1 MRTTLPA
8 RRTTRGVSLI
18 ESIIALLVVGFGL
31 AAIAGFQLSLWRNAD
46 VARQRSEATR
56 LAQEAIEA
64 WRAFEQ
70 VESETGKL
78 AYNDLASGADTPVV
92 ASNTAYARSW
102 AVTPGDGDLQ
112 RLVSVSVNWTDRAGD
127 TALNTVT
134 LQSIVSRSDPADVG
148 SLAVPTVGNGQL
160 RRTRDRSVQVPFEA
174 IKLGGA
180 NQGRSALPWRGS
192 SGGYLVFDDVSGAV
206 VAQCGAAVNDS
217 TDIAASCSALDG
229 YILQG
234 YVRGALP
241 AGGLLPVFDR
251 LQFLAAASTPECSVE
266 HAIDQNT
273 GATIAGAE
281 RYRCLMRPS
290 DHDANAAT
298 PRVWSGR
305 MSFAG
310 VDSGNVVCRYTGAA
324 ATVVNAEH
332 PDTYALVNSSLSQQN
347 FFIGGSAGC
356 AAGTVPVP
364 AV

>member
-1 MRTTLPA
+1 MRTALPA
-8 RRTTRGVSLI
+8 RRTTRGVTLI

-31 AAIAGFQLSLWRNAD
+31 ASIAGFQLSLSRNAD
-46 VARQRSEATR
+46 AARQRSEATR
-56 LAQEAIEA
+56 LAQERIET

-70 VESETGKL
+70 VNSETGKL
-78 AYNDLASGADTPVV
+78 AYGDLASGADSPNVS
-92 ASNTAYARSW
+92 SNTTYARAW
-102 AVTPGDGDLQ
+102 TVTPGDGDLQ

-127 TALNTVT
+127 TALNAVT
-134 LQSIVSRSDPADVG
+134 LQSIVSRSDPADIG

-160 RRTRDRSVQVPFEA
+160 RRTRDRSAQVLFDA
-174 IKLGGA
+174 IKLFGDNKGK
-180 NQGRSALPWRGS
+180 SALPWSGS

-217 TDIAASCSALDG
+217 TDIAGSCSALDG
-229 YILQG
+229 YLLQG

-241 AGGLLPVFDR
+241 AGALLPVFDR
-251 LQFLAAASTPECSVE
+251 LQFLAAASAPECSVE

-273 GATIAGAE
+273 GATLAGVE
-281 RYRCLMRPS
+281 RYRCLVRPS

-298 PRVWSGR
+298 PQVWSGR

-310 VDSGNVVCRYTGAA
+310 VDSGNVVCRYTSAA
-324 ATVVNAEH
+324 GTVVNAEH

-347 FFIGGSAGC
+347 FLIGGPAGC
-356 AAGTVPVP
+356 APGTVPVP

>member
-1 MRTTLPA
+1 MRTALLT
-8 RRTTRGVSLI
+8 RRTTRGVTLI

-31 AAIAGFQLSLWRNAD
+31 ASIAGFQLSLSRNAD

-56 LAQEAIEA
+56 LAQERIEA

-70 VESETGKL
+70 LDSEGGKA
-78 AYNDLASGADTPVV
+78 AYSDLASGADSPGVS
-92 ASNTAYARSW
+92 SNTVYARSW
-102 AVTPGDGDLQ
+102 TVTPGDGDLQ
-112 RLVSVSVNWTDRAGD
+112 RLVSVSVNWTDRTGD

-134 LQSIVSRSDPADVG
+134 LQSIVSRSDPADIG
-148 SLAVPTVGNGQL
+148 SLAMPTVGNGQL
-160 RRTRDRSVQVPFEA
+160 RRTRDRSIQVPFEA
-174 IKLGGA
+174 IKLGGS
-180 NQGRSALPWRGS
+180 NRGRSAARWSGS

-217 TDIAASCSALDG
+217 TDVANSCSALDG
-229 YILQG
+229 YLLQG

-241 AGGLLPVFDR
+241 AGALLPVFDR
-251 LQFLAAASTPECSVE
+251 LQFLAAATAPECIVE

-273 GATIAGAE
+273 GATITGVE

-290 DHDANAAT
+290 DHDGNAAT

-305 MSFAG
+305 LRLAG
-310 VDSGNVVCRYTGAA
+310 VDSGSVVCRYTSAA

-332 PDTYALVNSSLSQQN
+332 PDTYALVNASLSQQN

>member
-1 MRTTLPA
+1 MRTALPA

-31 AAIAGFQLSLWRNAD
+31 ASIAGFQLSLSRNAD

-56 LAQEAIEA
+56 LAQEKIEA

-70 VESETGKL
+70 VESESGKA
-78 AYNDLASGADTPVV
+78 AYADLASGADSPAVS
-92 ASNTAYARSW
+92 SNTAYTRSW
-102 AVTPGDGDLQ
+102 TITPSDTDLH
-112 RLVSVSVNWTDRAGD
+112 RLVTVSVNWTDRTGD
-127 TALNTVT
+127 TALNTVSV
-134 LQSIVSRSDPADVG
+134 QSIVSRSDPADIG
-148 SLAVPTVGNGQL
+148 SLAMPTVGNGQL
-160 RRTRDRSVQVPFEA
+160 RRTRDRSAQVPFDA
-174 IKLGGA
+174 AKLVGT
-180 NQGRSALPWRGS
+180 NKGRSVLPWSGS
-192 SGGYLVFDDVSGAV
+192 SGGYLVFDDVSGAI

-217 TDIAASCSALDG
+217 TDIAGSCSALDG
-229 YILQG
+229 YLLQG

-241 AGGLLPVFDR
+241 AGALLPVFDR
-251 LQFLAAASTPECSVE
+251 LQFLAAASAPECSVD
-266 HAIDQNT
+266 HAVDQNT
-273 GATIAGAE
+273 GAVIAGVE

-310 VDSGNVVCRYTGAA
+310 VDGGNVVCRYTSVA

-332 PDTYALVNSSLSQQN
+332 PDTYTLVASSLSQQN
-347 FFIGGSAGC
+347 FFIGAAGAC
-356 AAGTVPVP
+356 ATGTVPVP